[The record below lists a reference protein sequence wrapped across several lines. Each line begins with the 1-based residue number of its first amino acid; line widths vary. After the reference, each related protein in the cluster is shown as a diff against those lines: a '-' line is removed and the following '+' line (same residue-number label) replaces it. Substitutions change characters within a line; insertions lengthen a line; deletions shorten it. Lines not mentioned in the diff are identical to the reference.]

1 MTKTNK
7 PFFEVITASVGHP
20 KHRLGKSQKRAHS
33 KNGKISFTTT
43 MTVEDY
49 DWLVQ
54 ESSLTGMSA
63 STIISHMILL
73 SKSRGSVN
81 RLQSY
86 GEDSK

>member
-7 PFFEVITASVGHP
+7 AFFEVMTSAVGHP

-49 DWLVQ
+49 DWLVL
-54 ESSLTGMSA
+54 ESILTGKSA
-63 STIISHMILL
+63 STIFAEFISHA
-73 SKSRGSVN
+73 KT
-81 RLQSY
+81 
-86 GEDSK
+86 EKKHK